1 MQKNEDTV
9 HVESILCLKQRA
21 YDKNLWE
28 WFSSLISTL
37 ILMEFDRRCTL
48 LCLGIT
54 ALASG
59 H

>member
-1 MQKNEDTV
+1 MQKNEGTG

-21 YDKNLWE
+21 YDNLWE

-37 ILMEFDRRCTL
+37 ILMEFGRGCTL